1 MAENGQQTG
10 TFRVKSGM
18 AQMLKGGVI
27 MDVVNAEQ
35 ARLAEE
41 AGAVAEMGLERVPAD
56 IRAQGGVARMS
67 DPEMIRGIQEAVS
80 IPVMAK
86 ARIGHFVEAQV
97 LEALEVDYVDESEV
111 LTPADEANHV
121 DKWAFEVPFVCG
133 ATNLGE
139 ALRRIGEGAAMI
151 RSKGEAGTGNV
162 VEAVRHMRAITGGI
176 RRLTTLGSEELMTEG
191 PARIGVLALQ
201 GDVREHVE
209 ILNKLGVEPVE
220 VRGIEDLEGLAG
232 LIVPGGESTA
242 IGNLMVNSGLLDGV
256 RSFFYK
262 GGPVWG
268 TCAGMVLAASATTGP
283 RQPLLGLMNALV
295 ERNGFGRQVHSFE
308 KELEIEG
315 FEEPFVGVFIRAP
328 FFEDVGPG
336 VEVMGKVDGRIVAA
350 KGENILVTAF
360 HPELTDDTKF
370 HEYFIREVCGL

>member
-1 MAENGQQTG
+1 MAGNEAE
-10 TFRVKSGM
+10 KS
-18 AQMLKGGVI
+18 
-27 MDVVNAEQ
+27 
-35 ARLAEE
+35 
-41 AGAVAEMGLERVPAD
+41 
-56 IRAQGGVARMS
+56 
-67 DPEMIRGIQEAVS
+67 
-80 IPVMAK
+80 
-86 ARIGHFVEAQV
+86 
-97 LEALEVDYVDESEV
+97 
-111 LTPADEANHV
+111 
-121 DKWAFEVPFVCG
+121 
-133 ATNLGE
+133 
-139 ALRRIGEGAAMI
+139 
-151 RSKGEAGTGNV
+151 
-162 VEAVRHMRAITGGI
+162 
-176 RRLTTLGSEELMTEG
+176 
-191 PARIGVLALQ
+191 RIGVLALQ

-209 ILNKLGVEPVE
+209 ILKKLGVEPVE
-220 VRGIEDLEGLAG
+220 VRDVADLEGLHG

-242 IGNLMVNSGLLDGV
+242 IGKMMAESGLLDGV

-336 VEVMGKVDGRIVAA
+336 VEVLGEINGRIVAA

-360 HPELTDDTKF
+360 HPELTEDLRF
-370 HEYFIREVCGL
+370 HEYFLREVCSI

>member
-1 MAENGQQTG
+1 MAGNDETR
-10 TFRVKSGM
+10 RVT
-18 AQMLKGGVI
+18 
-27 MDVVNAEQ
+27 
-35 ARLAEE
+35 ARK
-41 AGAVAEMGLERVPAD
+41 AD
-56 IRAQGGVARMS
+56 RE
-67 DPEMIRGIQEAVS
+67 P
-80 IPVMAK
+80 
-86 ARIGHFVEAQV
+86 
-97 LEALEVDYVDESEV
+97 
-111 LTPADEANHV
+111 
-121 DKWAFEVPFVCG
+121 
-133 ATNLGE
+133 
-139 ALRRIGEGAAMI
+139 
-151 RSKGEAGTGNV
+151 
-162 VEAVRHMRAITGGI
+162 
-176 RRLTTLGSEELMTEG
+176 EG

-209 ILNKLGVEPVE
+209 ILKKLGVEPVE
-220 VRGIEDLEGLAG
+220 VRGAEDLAGLTG

-242 IGNLMVNSGLLDGV
+242 IGNLMVDSGLLDGV

-295 ERNGFGRQVHSFE
+295 ERNGFGRQIHSFE
-308 KELEIEG
+308 KELEIEC

-336 VEVMGKVDGRIVAA
+336 VEVIGKVDGRIVAA

-360 HPELTDDTKF
+360 HPELTDDTRF

>member
-1 MAENGQQTG
+1 VAGNGAE
-10 TFRVKSGM
+10 KS
-18 AQMLKGGVI
+18 
-27 MDVVNAEQ
+27 
-35 ARLAEE
+35 
-41 AGAVAEMGLERVPAD
+41 
-56 IRAQGGVARMS
+56 
-67 DPEMIRGIQEAVS
+67 
-80 IPVMAK
+80 
-86 ARIGHFVEAQV
+86 
-97 LEALEVDYVDESEV
+97 
-111 LTPADEANHV
+111 
-121 DKWAFEVPFVCG
+121 
-133 ATNLGE
+133 
-139 ALRRIGEGAAMI
+139 
-151 RSKGEAGTGNV
+151 
-162 VEAVRHMRAITGGI
+162 
-176 RRLTTLGSEELMTEG
+176 
-191 PARIGVLALQ
+191 RIGVLALQ

-209 ILNKLGVEPVE
+209 ILKKLGVEPVE
-220 VRGIEDLEGLAG
+220 VRDVADLEGLHG

-242 IGNLMVNSGLLDGV
+242 IGKMMAESGLLDGV

-336 VEVMGKVDGRIVAA
+336 VEVLGEINGRIVAA

-360 HPELTDDTKF
+360 HPELTEDLRF
-370 HEYFIREVCGL
+370 HEYFLREVCSI

>member
-1 MAENGQQTG
+1 MDGNEAE
-10 TFRVKSGM
+10 KS
-18 AQMLKGGVI
+18 
-27 MDVVNAEQ
+27 
-35 ARLAEE
+35 
-41 AGAVAEMGLERVPAD
+41 
-56 IRAQGGVARMS
+56 
-67 DPEMIRGIQEAVS
+67 
-80 IPVMAK
+80 
-86 ARIGHFVEAQV
+86 
-97 LEALEVDYVDESEV
+97 
-111 LTPADEANHV
+111 
-121 DKWAFEVPFVCG
+121 
-133 ATNLGE
+133 
-139 ALRRIGEGAAMI
+139 
-151 RSKGEAGTGNV
+151 
-162 VEAVRHMRAITGGI
+162 
-176 RRLTTLGSEELMTEG
+176 
-191 PARIGVLALQ
+191 RIGVLALQ

-209 ILNKLGVEPVE
+209 ILKKLGVEPVE
-220 VRGIEDLEGLAG
+220 VRDVADLEGLHG

-242 IGNLMVNSGLLDGV
+242 IGKMMAESGLLDGV

-336 VEVMGKVDGRIVAA
+336 VEVLSEINGRIVAA

-360 HPELTDDTKF
+360 HPELTEDLRF
-370 HEYFIREVCGL
+370 HEYFLREVCSI